1 MTLESMF
8 YLSQTAAAFA
18 TVGALLFV
26 ALDRV
31 PGRGVR
37 VVSFWFDWTRAQ
49 RTTADSRA
57 G

>member
-26 ALDRV
+26 ALEV
-31 PGRGVR
+31 RGSNQV
-37 VVSFWFDWTRAQ
+37 TRH
-49 RTTADSRA
+49 RA
-57 G
+57 IEELLEVCR